1 MPRGRHHPGDPSRR
15 WTLASCRR
23 MRRLGPAAPRCPLG
37 HDPQAAFEPG
47 RAQTAPELGAVPAP
61 GGPFPLK
68 ARQPRLETALAD
80 AEHVLALAADDLAHE
95 LAAQPRQANDPLEGD
110 TISGHL
116 ADHPV
121 GVLAAQETL
130 VSQALGGSQNLRIE
144 LLRPDRLAD
153 IGQRVPNG
161 GKEGRSG
168 VLQQMPP
175 VGDLH
180 RVWQGPRYGAAVPAV
195 PIAGDDLDLGM
206 PAQPGFDGRGLAIR
220 QEVDDTA
227 PLEVADQRAVALAPS
242 PRPVIDTD
250 HAALRRR
257 NRWTRPGRRAGK
269 CLCSPA
275 AIGGPRG
282 LAPGVRPTPGRGG
295 APAPATARSAGH
307 AGA

>member
-23 MRRLGPAAPRCPLG
+23 IRRLGPAAPRCPLG

-121 GVLAAQETL
+121 GVLPAQETL
-130 VSQALGGSQNLRIE
+130 VLQALGGSQNLRIE
-144 LLRPDRLAD
+144 LLRPDRLAES
-153 IGQRVPNG
+153 GSACRTAARKAAPEFSSRCHLSATCTAF
-161 GKEGRSG
+161 GKARATAPRYPPFRSRATTSIWGCRLSQASTVAGSRSG
-168 VLQQMPP
+168 RRSM
-175 VGDLH
+175 
-180 RVWQGPRYGAAVPAV
+180 
-195 PIAGDDLDLGM
+195 
-206 PAQPGFDGRGLAIR
+206 
-220 QEVDDTA
+220 T
-227 PLEVADQRAVALAPS
+227 
-242 PRPVIDTD
+242 
-250 HAALRRR
+250 RRR
-257 NRWTRPGRRAGK
+257 
-269 CLCSPA
+269 S
-275 AIGGPRG
+275 
-282 LAPGVRPTPGRGG
+282 
-295 APAPATARSAGH
+295 RSQINVP
-307 AGA
+307 